1 MSARKNWGHS
11 PGKPGA
17 HPPEGQGDR
26 PQLRRVALRAW
37 GLLWL
42 MLVWILLWGTVS
54 AANII
59 SGLVIALVITLL
71 LPLPVVPIEGRVHPI
86 SLMRLIGLVAWYLVL
101 SSLQLAWLAVKP
113 GPPPLSAVLRAHMS
127 IKSDLVLA
135 LAVNIINLTPGTI
148 VLEIDQVRRMIYV
161 HVIDVGS
168 ERTVNRFYSQVAGL
182 EKLLIATFERESDWR
197 AAPREEAD
205 RA

>member
-1 MSARKNWGHS
+1 MR
-11 PGKPGA
+11 
-17 HPPEGQGDR
+17 Q
-26 PQLRRVALRAW
+26 VALRAW
-37 GLLWL
+37 VLLWL
-42 MLVWILLWGTVS
+42 TLVWNLLWGTVS

-101 SSLQLAWLAVKP
+101 SSLQLAWLALKP
-113 GPPPLSAVLRAHMS
+113 GPPPLSAVLRAHMA

-168 ERTVNRFYSQVAGL
+168 DRAVTRFYRQIAQIERLLVAS
-182 EKLLIATFERESDWR
+182 FEREGHWR
-197 AAPREEAD
+197 PANRD